1 MTTHSSTL
9 AWKIPWTEERGRLY
23 SSWSHDLATKQQQNF
38 KGEMELQGGP
48 SEKASM
54 VAFKLGDQQ
63 KDPAAGQ
70 GGGQRTESSHKKVK

>member
-1 MTTHSSTL
+1 MPGEFHRG
-9 AWKIPWTEERGRLY
+9 PWWATVLGSHERVR
-23 SSWSHDLATKQQQNF
+23 HDLATKQQQNF